1 MAQFD
6 ELFEKY
12 FTSNSFA
19 KTFPLKKQKSN
30 DDSFLGIVCNEDKGT
45 SFFKNFIHDE
55 ANPLN
60 YDVLTFEV
68 TPSKTYVFKEVPGIL
83 NLD

>member
-12 FTSNSFA
+12 FTSSSF
-19 KTFPLKKQKSN
+19 TEPLPLKKQKSY
-30 DDSFLGIVCNEDKGT
+30 DDSFLGIVRNEDKGT
-45 SFFKNFIHDE
+45 SFFKNFINNEEH
-55 ANPLN
+55 PLN
-60 YDVLTFEV
+60 CDILTFEV
-68 TPSKTYVFKEVPGIL
+68 TPSKTYVFNDLPGIL